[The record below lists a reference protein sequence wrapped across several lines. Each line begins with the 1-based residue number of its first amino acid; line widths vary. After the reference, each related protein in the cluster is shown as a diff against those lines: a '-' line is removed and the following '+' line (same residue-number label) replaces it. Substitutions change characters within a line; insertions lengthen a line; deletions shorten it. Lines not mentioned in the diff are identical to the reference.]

1 MRGSGVG
8 STARVGGGEV
18 VQGAGGTS
26 EVVVVEV
33 VVVGIVVEV
42 VVVEVVVVK
51 VVVVG
56 IVVDQLVDRGPIPAA
71 LMADTWKS

>member
-42 VVVEVVVVK
+42 VVVGIVVE

-56 IVVDQLVDRGPIPAA
+56 IVVDQLVDIGPIPAA
-71 LMADTWKS
+71 LTADTWKS

>member
-8 STARVGGGEV
+8 STARVGGGAV

-33 VVVGIVVEV
+33 VVVGIVV
-42 VVVEVVVVK
+42 
-51 VVVVG
+51 
-56 IVVDQLVDRGPIPAA
+56 DQLVDIGPIPAA

>member
-33 VVVGIVVEV
+33 VVVGIVV
-42 VVVEVVVVK
+42 
-51 VVVVG
+51 
-56 IVVDQLVDRGPIPAA
+56 DQLVDIGPIPAA